1 MFRYIPSELLCW
13 ISTRER
19 CSSGSAVRASRDS
32 PSQSPG
38 EGEREGG
45 LTVGTLCPLTVGAA
59 GHSPGQ
65 ASLSL
70 QTNTNNII
78 SQTLQPS
85 RSDQNHFI
93 PALNLFIV

>member
-1 MFRYIPSELLCW
+1 MANNHYVSSSSYSPSGRRK
-13 ISTRER
+13 S
-19 CSSGSAVRASRDS
+19 S

-93 PALNLFIV
+93 PSLNLFIV